1 MARILVI
8 EDNPTNMDLM
18 VYLLSAFGHIPLTAA
33 DGGAALEAVRRESPN
48 LILCDIHLP
57 RMDGYE
63 IARRLKGDP
72 DLRRIPIIAVT
83 ALAMMGD
90 RDKVLQ
96 AGFDGYLSKPIAP
109 ETFVAQ
115 VEAYLPLHQRTGVR
129 PAAEKSEGDANLLP
143 LDGPSSPGA
152 TILVVDDV
160 HLNRELLRSILE
172 PIGYQVSLAASVQ
185 EGLLLARQA
194 PPDLIISDLHMPD
207 QDGFMFITRIKS
219 DPRLSRI
226 PFVFVSASVWGE
238 KDRLTGLNLG
248 AVRFLI
254 RPVEPQELLKEVEEC
269 LQKNV

>member
-33 DGGAALEAVRRESPN
+33 DGQAGLEAVQREAPD
-48 LILCDIHLP
+48 LIICDIHLP
-57 RMDGYE
+57 KMDGYE

-72 DLRRIPIIAVT
+72 VLRQIPIIAVT

-109 ETFVAQ
+109 ETFVTH
-115 VEAYLPLHQRTGVR
+115 VEAYLPLHQRTGAR
-129 PAAEKSEGDANLLP
+129 PAMEKSEGEVSLP
-143 LDGPSSPGA
+143 PSDGPSSQGA

-160 HLNRELLRSILE
+160 YINRELLRSILE
-172 PIGYQVSLAASVQ
+172 PIGYRISLATSAQ
-185 EGLLLARQA
+185 EGLSLAQQA
-194 PPDLIISDLHMPD
+194 PPNLIISDLHMPD
-207 QDGFMFITRIKS
+207 QDGFMFIARIKS
-219 DPRLSRI
+219 DSRLSSI
-226 PFVFVSASVWGE
+226 PFVFISASVWGE
-238 KDRLTGLNLG
+238 KDRLTGLKLG

-254 RPVEPQELLKEVEEC
+254 RPVEPEELLKEVEEC
-269 LQKNV
+269 LQKHV

>member
-18 VYLLSAFGHIPLTAA
+18 VYLLSAFGHVLLTAT
-33 DGGAALEAVRRESPN
+33 DGEAGLEAVQREAPD
-48 LILCDIHLP
+48 LIICDIHLP

-72 DLRRIPIIAVT
+72 DLRQIPLVAVT

-115 VEAYLPLHQRTGVR
+115 VEAYLRLHQRTGVR
-129 PAAEKSEGDANLLP
+129 PVTEKSAGKSDPLP
-143 LDGPSSPGA
+143 SDRSPSQDA

-160 HLNRELLRSILE
+160 YVNRELLRSILE
-172 PIGYQVSLAASVQ
+172 PIGYQVSLATSVE
-185 EGLLLARQA
+185 EGLVLARQA

-207 QDGFMFITRIKS
+207 QDGFMFIARIKS

-226 PFVFVSASVWGE
+226 PFVFISASVWGE

-254 RPVEPQELLKEVEEC
+254 RPIEPEELLKDVEEC
-269 LQKNV
+269 LQKHV